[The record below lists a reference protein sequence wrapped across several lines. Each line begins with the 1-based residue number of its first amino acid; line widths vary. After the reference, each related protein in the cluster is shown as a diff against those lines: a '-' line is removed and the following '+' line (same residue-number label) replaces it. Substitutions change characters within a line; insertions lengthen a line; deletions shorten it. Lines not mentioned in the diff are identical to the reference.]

1 MILVLALVIA
11 AAILGLL
18 RGGSLDQLATT
29 KFRWVPLLF
38 VALVV
43 QLGFDLWD
51 PDWLSDTGDIA
62 VLVATQAVVAL
73 FLGLNWKLPGMA
85 LAAFGFALNVLVIGA
100 NGAMPISDEA
110 AEAAGLKDFDEFGIK
125 HERLDDDTA
134 LPWLADVIP
143 LPGTGK
149 IISAGDIF
157 LAAGIGWLVYRR
169 TTAEEE
175 GAAEREEAVIP
186 GEASG

>member
-1 MILVLALVIA
+1 MILVLILVVA
-11 AAILGLL
+11 AALLGLA
-18 RGGSLDQLATT
+18 RGGSLERLANTN
-29 KFRWVPLLF
+29 FRWVPLLF
-38 VALVV
+38 LALIV

-51 PDWLSDTGDIA
+51 PEWLNDAGDIA
-62 VLVATQAVVAL
+62 VLVASQAVVAL
-73 FLGLNWKLPGMA
+73 FLAVNWKLPGMA
-85 LAAFGFALNVLVIGA
+85 LAAFGFTLNVLVIAA

-110 AEAAGLKDFDEFGIK
+110 ARAAGLKNFDEFGIK

-134 LPWLADVIP
+134 VSWLADVIP

-169 TTAEEE
+169 TTEAEE
-175 GAAEREEAVIP
+175 GRGGREAVTP